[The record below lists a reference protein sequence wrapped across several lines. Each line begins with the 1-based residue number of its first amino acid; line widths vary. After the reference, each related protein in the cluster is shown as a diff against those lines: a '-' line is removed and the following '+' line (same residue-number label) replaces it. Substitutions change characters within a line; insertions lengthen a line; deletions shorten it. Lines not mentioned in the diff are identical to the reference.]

1 MTTTDVIVPPD
12 LWDEDLEGSLAV
24 WLVENGDV
32 VSKGDVLC
40 ELMVEKATFELAS
53 PAAGKISLLVQP
65 ETPLKKGSVIARI
78 TT

>member
-12 LWDEDLEGSLAV
+12 LWDEDLEGSLAL

-40 ELMVEKATFELAS
+40 ELMVEKATLELAS